1 MAALAQPDLQETAI
15 RNALA
20 TIPLPEGAWL
30 RRLEFRNDSTG
41 DPAVYVVYAVTEPPY
56 IDENR
61 GLELM
66 RLREAV
72 SSRLWDIGLDLPAYT
87 MYIEA

>member
-66 RLREAV
+66 RLRQAV
-72 SSRLWDIGLDLPAYT
+72 RSRLREFRPALTPYT